1 MEPWE
6 DCRKKRFVSK
16 NNFKDPCLDVILEGN
31 GDAPAAEDEV
41 GVKDSEVECEHVS
54 GENI

>member
-1 MEPWE
+1 MGPWE

-16 NNFKDPCLDVILEGN
+16 NNFKDPCLDVILEGD

-41 GVKDSEVECEHVS
+41 GVKDSEVEREHVS